1 LVAEVV
7 DDVLKVLAEW
17 LAQDGPVHSVHMDY
31 LPDSPDTCAG
41 LFQWD
46 LTHPEISDGTCT
58 RFIQIRVRDP
68 DYDTAMANCEAI
80 AALLDSGEDETP
92 IELDWPGA
100 VIGRRRRGPLL
111 YERVEGC
118 VTVYAEVALW
128 GQQ

>member
-1 LVAEVV
+1 
-7 DDVLKVLAEW
+7 
-17 LAQDGPVHSVHMDY
+17 
-31 LPDSPDTCAG
+31 
-41 LFQWD
+41 
-46 LTHPEISDGTCT
+46 
-58 RFIQIRVRDP
+58 VRDP

-92 IELDWPGA
+92 IALDWPGA

-111 YERVEGC
+111 YERVEGR